1 MASRFLD
8 SCTSDPRDNSA
19 CGTTRLNRRT
29 DCTSKERD
37 GRACWNH
44 GEFLKGASI
53 FSFASFFFGSELAYV
68 AWGSND
74 VEGSLMLARNYFGVG
89 FMRGL
94 NSAAEVFA
102 PYSGGHER
110 SQLEQMRSDW
120 RRLGR
125 DLRTALANVPQEISE
140 PRPATSR
147 GPILPTASI
156 ISAHWSGPL
165 PPPAELEK
173 IDQII
178 PGGADRLLRMAEKE
192 QTHRIDDAKRGQY
205 LGWSL
210 AAGAVI
216 AAAVVSLCHGP
227 WQVSVALVG
236 IPVLGAVQALIQGR
250 KEKSARRAK
259 STAE

>member
-1 MASRFLD
+1 VLA
-8 SCTSDPRDNSA
+8 DN
-19 CGTTRLNRRT
+19 
-29 DCTSKERD
+29 
-37 GRACWNH
+37 
-44 GEFLKGASI
+44 F
-53 FSFASFFFGSELAYV
+53 
-68 AWGSND
+68 
-74 VEGSLMLARNYFGVG
+74 FGVG
-89 FMRGL
+89 FLRGL
-94 NSAAEVFA
+94 NSVAEVFA
-102 PYSGGHER
+102 PYSSEHER
-110 SQLEQMRSDW
+110 SLVGQMRSDW
-120 RRLGR
+120 STLGE
-125 DLRTALANVPQEISE
+125 DLRIVLSAALASISQDVSQQ
-140 PRPATSR
+140 RPESGGPTRPITSV
-147 GPILPTASI
+147 

-192 QTHRIDDAKRGQY
+192 QTHRIGDAKRGQY

-250 KEKSARRAK
+250 KEKTGRRAIRWF
-259 STAE
+259 

>member
-1 MASRFLD
+1 
-8 SCTSDPRDNSA
+8 
-19 CGTTRLNRRT
+19 
-29 DCTSKERD
+29 
-37 GRACWNH
+37 
-44 GEFLKGASI
+44 
-53 FSFASFFFGSELAYV
+53 
-68 AWGSND
+68 
-74 VEGSLMLARNYFGVG
+74 MLAHNYFGVG
-89 FMRGL
+89 FLRGL
-94 NSAAEVFA
+94 NSVAEVFA
-102 PYSGGHER
+102 PYSSEHER
-110 SQLEQMRSDW
+110 SLLGQMRSDW
-120 RRLGR
+120 SRLGE
-125 DLRTALANVPQEISE
+125 DLRIVLSAALASLPQDISE
-140 PRPATSR
+140 QRPPER
-147 GPILPTASI
+147 GGPTRPITNI

-192 QTHRIDDAKRGQY
+192 QTHRIGDAKRGQY

-250 KEKSARRAK
+250 KEKSGRRAIRWF
-259 STAE
+259 